1 MTTRIVCAAF
11 GAWALAALPAHGQGL
26 VRPHVCGHGQPS
38 PVCNALIVFEAG
50 AGHRSRGG
58 AGELDLSW
66 HVGVLT
72 NRGRS
77 AVGATLFAATD
88 LDLEHRW
95 LSSRVGVLPRYRRWL
110 SRTASLD
117 LSAGP
122 VLELAHRKPGLGATA
137 EVAVGW
143 GNDIA
148 ITGRLDLGGRN
159 GAGWAGGVK
168 LGSKQAGG
176 AIKAEAIGLAV
187 YGLITLVRAVGSMID
202 WCLLCGIKLE

>member
-1 MTTRIVCAAF
+1 MITRIVRAAF
-11 GAWALAALPAHGQGL
+11 GAWALAALPAQGQGL
-26 VRPHVCGHGQPS
+26 AGPHVCGHGQPAPACS
-38 PVCNALIVFEAG
+38 TFIVFEAG
-50 AGHRSRGG
+50 AGHRSRRG

-66 HVGVLT
+66 HAGVLT

-77 AVGATLFAATD
+77 AVGATVFAAAD
-88 LDLEHRW
+88 LDLKQGW
-95 LSSRVGVLPRYRRWL
+95 PSYRVGILPRYRRWL
-110 SRTASLD
+110 SRAASLD

-122 VLELAHRKPGLGATA
+122 VLELTHRKPGLGATA

-148 ITGRLDLGGRN
+148 ITGRLDLGSRN

-176 AIKAEAIGLAV
+176 AIKAEAIGLVV
-187 YGLITLVRAVGSMID
+187 YGLITLVRAVGSID
-202 WCLLCGIKLE
+202 VCIFWCT

>member
-1 MTTRIVCAAF
+1 MKTRIVAAAF
-11 GAWALAALPAHGQGL
+11 GAWALAALPAQGQG
-26 VRPHVCGHGQPS
+26 VAGPHFCGDGQPAPACS
-38 PVCNALIVFEAG
+38 TFIVFEGG

-66 HVGVLT
+66 QAGVLT
-72 NRGRS
+72 NHGRS
-77 AVGATLFAATD
+77 AVGATVFAAAD
-88 LDLEHRW
+88 LDLEQGW
-95 LSSRVGVLPRYRRWL
+95 PSYRVGVLPRYRRWL
-110 SRTASLD
+110 SHTASLD

-122 VLELAHRKPGLGATA
+122 VLELGRRKPALGGTA
-137 EVAVGW
+137 ELAVGW

-159 GAGWAGGVK
+159 GVGWVGGVK

-187 YGLITLVRAVGSMID
+187 YGLITLVRLVGSID
-202 WCLLCGIKLE
+202 WCLLCGTTVE

>member
-1 MTTRIVCAAF
+1 MKTRIVCAAL
-11 GAWALAALPAHGQGL
+11 GAWALAALPAQGQDLAG
-26 VRPHVCGHGQPS
+26 PHFCGHGQPS
-38 PVCNALIVFEAG
+38 PACSTFIVFEAG
-50 AGHRSRGG
+50 AGQRWRGG

-77 AVGATLFAATD
+77 AVGATVFAATD
-88 LDLEHRW
+88 LDLRHGW
-95 LSSRVGVLPRYRRWL
+95 VSSRVGVLPRYRRWL
-110 SRTASLD
+110 SPAASLD

-122 VLELAHRKPGLGATA
+122 VLELGHRKAGLGATA

-176 AIKAEAIGLAV
+176 AIKAEAVALAV
-187 YGLITLVRAVGSMID
+187 YGLITFVRWFGSID
-202 WCLLCGIKLE
+202 WCIAFCEW